1 MFTMFINNKLDK
13 ILSPEDIINK
23 DKGYVFGQLT
33 DMIGE
38 GDDLRADISSVVATR
53 IVNYLL
59 NFAKTNPISGDVL
72 TRIEELFID
81 CKSFTDDLKYYIIKE
96 ILNGNKQKFSK
107 LIMNPTIAKIIIK

>member
-1 MFTMFINNKLDK
+1 
-13 ILSPEDIINK
+13 
-23 DKGYVFGQLT
+23 
-33 DMIGE
+33 MIGE

-107 LIMNPTIAKIIIK
+107 LIMNPAIAKIIIK